1 MAKEGSVAPKE
12 RVNIRYKPA
21 IGDAQEEIELPLKLM
36 MMGDFT
42 LQEDE
47 RDIED
52 RKPINIDKDNFTEV
66 MKAMNLSL
74 SINVPNKLSEKEG
87 DKLPVHLK
95 FDSLKNFEPESI
107 ANQVTELRQLLE
119 LRTALVALKN
129 PLGNMPAFRKKI
141 EALLKD
147 KTSRDRLLSQVKTI
161 EE

>member
-87 DKLPVHLK
+87 DELPVHLK